1 MTGEILGRFSQLITT
16 ALGFVVAL
24 AWNDAVQTLFQQY
37 LGSVGGALAAQTPHA
52 VLVAVIVTWVPKHK
66 QIRVAV

>member
-1 MTGEILGRFSQLITT
+1 MTGEILGKFSQLITT
-16 ALGFVVAL
+16 ALGLVVAL

-37 LGSVGGALAAQTPHA
+37 LGSAGGALAAQNSHA
-52 VLVAVIVTWVPKHK
+52 VLVAVIVTWVLKHK